1 MKLKT
6 IDTENITPEMFA
18 DISTAY
24 LFEKNNWPLVA
35 IKAVLEAAPAVTFR
49 EIELGKSPDGKLY
62 AERDWEKQGDYF
74 MRHMMAVTAENLRRK
89 TDIAAELAHRDILID
104 ALRQMLSHAEH
115 IAQERS
121 RAIEVLKTE
130 VDVLREEVQ
139 SLEADNVNC
148 PTCGAT
154 AE

>member
-6 IDTENITPEMFA
+6 IDTENVTQEMCLKFEYHA
-18 DISTAY
+18 SAGSTQDGVTA
-24 LFEKNNWPLVA
+24 A
-35 IKAVLEAAPAVTFR
+35 LEAAPAINFR

-74 MRHMMAVTAENLRRK
+74 MRHMMAGTAENLRRK

-121 RAIEVLKTE
+121 RAIVVLKTE
-130 VDVLREEVQ
+130 IDVLREEVQ
-139 SLEADNVNC
+139 SLEADNANC